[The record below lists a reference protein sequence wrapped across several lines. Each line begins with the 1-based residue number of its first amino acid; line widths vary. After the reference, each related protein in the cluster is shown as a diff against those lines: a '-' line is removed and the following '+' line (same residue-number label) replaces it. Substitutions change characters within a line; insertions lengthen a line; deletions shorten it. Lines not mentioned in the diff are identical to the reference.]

1 MDKAL
6 FKRSE
11 ETTRIVNY
19 LREHD
24 KNAQVPYTELS
35 KIAGVKLTAHSPKLI
50 HARRILQRDHNAVW
64 ICVTPGIGLK
74 RLNDV
79 EIAER
84 LQPWWMRGA
93 RNKLKRA
100 GKEIEIVDQKALD
113 IDQLA
118 RFGVD
123 CIQRELAFN
132 SLSRA
137 TRNRMEKVAR
147 GTSNDLPAFNI
158 IEWAISLSAPK
169 TRQAQTK

>member
-1 MDKAL
+1 MENKL

-11 ETTRIVNY
+11 ETKRIVNY

-24 KNAQVPYTELS
+24 KGTRCTYAELTRVAET
-35 KIAGVKLTAHSPKLI
+35 KITARSGKLI
-50 HARRILQRDHNAVW
+50 HARHILVRDHNAVW
-64 ICVTPGIGLK
+64 ICVAPGIGVR

-113 IDQLA
+113 IDQLS

-123 CIQRELAFN
+123 CIQRELALN

-158 IEWAISLSAPK
+158 IEWAINLSAPK
-169 TRQAQTK
+169 TQARTK

>member
-1 MDKAL
+1 MDKNL

-19 LREHD
+19 LREHE
-24 KNAQVPYTELS
+24 KNARVPYTELS
-35 KIAGVKLTAHSPKLI
+35 KIAGIKLTAHSPKLV
-50 HARRILQRDHNAVW
+50 HARHILQRDHNAVW
-64 ICVTPGIGLK
+64 ICVPPGIGLR

-100 GKEIEIVDQKALD
+100 GKEIEVVDQQALN

-158 IEWAISLSAPK
+158 IEWAINLSAPK
-169 TRQAQTK
+169 HPVRTK

>member
-1 MDKAL
+1 MKR
-6 FKRSE
+6 FERSE
-11 ETTRIVNY
+11 ETQRMVAY
-19 LREHD
+19 LREFE
-24 KNAQVPYTELS
+24 KGAQVPYDELS
-35 KIAGVKLTAHSPKLI
+35 RIIGHKISAKY
-50 HARRILQRDHNAVW
+50 ARLVYARKILQRDHNAVW
-64 ICVTPGIGLK
+64 ICVTPGIGVR

-93 RNKLKRA
+93 RSKLRRA
-100 GKEIEIVDQKALD
+100 AKEIDVVDTQALD

-158 IEWAISLSAPK
+158 VEWAINLTAPPRK
-169 TRQAQTK
+169 ETKAA